1 MVKKYIVRLSEVER
15 ESLEQLVKTGK
26 RAAYTINHA
35 RILLKADQNQVN
47 GSWRDED
54 IKEAFDVSLRTVE
67 RVRQRFVEEGLEAA
81 LRCRPGGGRKRRLDG
96 ESEAHLI
103 ALRCGEMP
111 EGKGRWTL
119 RLLADQMVELGFV
132 EQLSHESVRQ
142 VLKKNELQPWRQE
155 CWVIPPEQNAEF
167 VWRMEA
173 VLEVYQTAYNPNIPV
188 ICIDEATKQL
198 VKETLVPIPA
208 EPGQPERV
216 DYEYER
222 NGTANLFMVSE
233 PMVGWRRVEVTKQ
246 RTALDYAHLL
256 KTLVDDDYAQA
267 EKVIVVADNLNTH
280 SPASL
285 YKAFEPT
292 EAQRILSRLEFC
304 HTPRH
309 GSWLNMAEIE
319 LSILSRQCLDRR
331 LPDMDTLKREV
342 AAWQDNRNHEETWID
357 WRFTTADARV
367 KLKRLYPSIN
377 N

>member
-1 MVKKYIVRLSEVER
+1 
-15 ESLEQLVKTGK
+15 
-26 RAAYTINHA
+26 
-35 RILLKADQNQVN
+35 
-47 GSWRDED
+47 
-54 IKEAFDVSLRTVE
+54 
-67 RVRQRFVEEGLEAA
+67 
-81 LRCRPGGGRKRRLDG
+81 
-96 ESEAHLI
+96 
-103 ALRCGEMP
+103 
-111 EGKGRWTL
+111 
-119 RLLADQMVELGFV
+119 
-132 EQLSHESVRQ
+132 
-142 VLKKNELQPWRQE
+142 
-155 CWVIPPEQNAEF
+155 
-167 VWRMEA
+167 MEA
-173 VLEVYQTAYNPNIPV
+173 VLEVYQTAYDPNVPV
-188 ICIDEATKQL
+188 VCIDEATKQL
-198 VKETLVPIPA
+198 VQETLVPIPA
-208 EPGQPERV
+208 ERGQPERV

-233 PMVGWRRVEVTKQ
+233 PMVGWRRVDVTKQ

-256 KTLVDDDYAQA
+256 KTLVDVDYAQA
-267 EKVIVVADNLNTH
+267 DKVIVIADNLNTH

-304 HTPRH
+304 HTPKH

-331 LPDMDTLKREV
+331 IPDMDVLKREV